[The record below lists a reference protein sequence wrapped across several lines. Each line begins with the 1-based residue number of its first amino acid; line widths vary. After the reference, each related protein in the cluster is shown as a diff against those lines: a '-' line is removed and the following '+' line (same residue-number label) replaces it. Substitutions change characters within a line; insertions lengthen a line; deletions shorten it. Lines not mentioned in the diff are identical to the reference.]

1 VYYSVYEQQIIDPA
15 GKHVGYLCF
24 LIDVTYERICQSIM
38 DKAAFYD
45 YLTDTK
51 NRRCFYEDL
60 KGYVGKALNLIYFD
74 LDRFKSVNDLY
85 GHDAGDKVLKDC
97 LQTLKDS
104 FGENHVYRIGGDE
117 FTVIATDV
125 SDFELRRRLENIKDR
140 IRLMGREGA
149 EIDISFGIA
158 KTDALQDVDAFIRES
173 DQMMYK
179 AKGVR

>member
-1 VYYSVYEQQIIDPA
+1 
-15 GKHVGYLCF
+15 
-24 LIDVTYERICQSIM
+24 M
-38 DKAAFYD
+38 
-45 YLTDTK
+45 
-51 NRRCFYEDL
+51 
-60 KGYVGKALNLIYFD
+60 
-74 LDRFKSVNDLY
+74 NDLY

-125 SDFELRRRLENIKDR
+125 SDLELRRRLENIKDR

-173 DQMMYK
+173 DQMMYR